1 MAKTGLFD
9 EAIIAYNKVV
19 EYDEENEDIWLDKAE
34 VIKDYENLD
43 NGINLLYEGLE
54 KQPKNNLIYARL
66 VAYLLMNGK
75 EDEALLN
82 LTILLTNDKELVA
95 EIIEFYPGT
104 LSHQKVIDL
113 IENFKNE

>member
-1 MAKTGLFD
+1 
-9 EAIIAYNKVV
+9 
-19 EYDEENEDIWLDKAE
+19 
-34 VIKDYENLD
+34 
-43 NGINLLYEGLE
+43 
-54 KQPKNNLIYARL
+54 
-66 VAYLLMNGK
+66 LLMNGK